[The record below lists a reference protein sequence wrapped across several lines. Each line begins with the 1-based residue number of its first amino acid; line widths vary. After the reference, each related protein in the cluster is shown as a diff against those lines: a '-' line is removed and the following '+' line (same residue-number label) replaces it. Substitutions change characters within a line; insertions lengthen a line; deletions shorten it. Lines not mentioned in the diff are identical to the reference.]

1 MPANVFIGK
10 DIDGDDIPDVPL
22 RFEMDDSK
30 TVIEFP
36 LGFCPG
42 AASENFVYGR
52 SNNKLQNATNSC
64 QGQWGLVLKEW
75 EDYNDKSLTTDNWQ
89 LTFVFLDI
97 TLPIING
104 TLNLSS

>member
-1 MPANVFIGK
+1 
-10 DIDGDDIPDVPL
+10 
-22 RFEMDDSK
+22 MDDSK

-52 SNNKLQNATNSC
+52 SNNKLQNATKSC

-75 EDYNDKSLTTDNWQ
+75 ETITAVNYFYFTYNGSTISMMKNKK
-89 LTFVFLDI
+89 
-97 TLPIING
+97 
-104 TLNLSS
+104 